1 MDYNNWIEDLE
12 KELNSAD
19 RDKYEVELSLTLLT
33 GANRDIHKLIL
44 TGVGTQGEPKELS
57 FDIDCNMHVSVF
69 NIINTL
75 VAQLEADQRKK
86 NK

>member
-1 MDYNNWIEDLE
+1 MEYKDWLDELE
-12 KELNSAD
+12 REMNSVA
-19 RDKYEVELSLTLLT
+19 RDQFEVELSLSLMTGTHKDTHKIVLT
-33 GANRDIHKLIL
+33 GR
-44 TGVGTQGEPKELS
+44 GENGEKKELS
-57 FDIDCNMHVSVF
+57 FDIDCNTHVSVF